1 MISGGILQSE
11 LLYPGLPVA
20 MLKGQRMISQ
30 DLVLLVVVQS
40 KHYIYNIYI
49 YVLQGFVYSSE
60 LTEDATGTVCGRMIL
75 QCLCNSST
83 LK

>member
-20 MLKGQRMISQ
+20 MLKGQRMMSQ

-40 KHYIYNIYI
+40 KLYIYNIYI
-49 YVLQGFVYSSE
+49 YFKESRTVVNRQKMLQEQFVE
-60 LTEDATGTVCGRMIL
+60 E
-75 QCLCNSST
+75 
-83 LK
+83 